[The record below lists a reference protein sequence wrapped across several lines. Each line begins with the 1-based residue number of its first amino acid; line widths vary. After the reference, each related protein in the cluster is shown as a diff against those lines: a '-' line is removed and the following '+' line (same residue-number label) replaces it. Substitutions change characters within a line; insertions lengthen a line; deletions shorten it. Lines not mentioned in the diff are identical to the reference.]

1 MFSTKVL
8 ISSSAKYFRVN
19 WKKECALMT
28 FTMEMLYRVKRDAKE
43 GPIGEGLKFY
53 AHRSVWYVLSIS
65 STSLHIRFTE
75 CFISVQIL
83 TWVVSIVFGFVFRC
97 EIIRVSKKPS
107 GLFVVFGCF
116 KPWPNEKTPSK
127 HYCKTFEIGLPYQG
141 FLPK

>member
-1 MFSTKVL
+1 MFEKSFFRRLSKCSQRKFLGLQRNTSGLIGRKNVL
-8 ISSSAKYFRVN
+8 L
-19 WKKECALMT
+19 W
-28 FTMEMLYRVKRDAKE
+28 
-43 GPIGEGLKFY
+43 PLKWRCY
-53 AHRSVWYVLSIS
+53 LSVWYVLSIS